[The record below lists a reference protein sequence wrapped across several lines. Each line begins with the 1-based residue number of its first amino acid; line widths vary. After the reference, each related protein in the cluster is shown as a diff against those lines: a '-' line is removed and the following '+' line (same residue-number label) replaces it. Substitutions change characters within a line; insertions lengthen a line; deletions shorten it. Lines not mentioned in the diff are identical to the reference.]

1 MNAASKVALALLLVV
16 FAPAPFARA
25 QGGDQKQRDPRA
37 KALQES
43 AHLLIQ
49 QGKGEEAI
57 ADLEKAI
64 KLEPEWDLLYYR
76 LGLMYSKK
84 YVSTGDAAYE
94 EKSLAAFRKCLDLN
108 PSRDGVRL
116 EMASMAFASGRY
128 EEAIALAAREI
139 AHNPSE
145 SSAYRVKWEAMLRR
159 ADFEKQATVIRGEIE
174 ALLRSKVDRERTM
187 LAALSGYELLADPDA
202 RRGMEDLYL
211 KEFPASPAARNI
223 LRDRA
228 LSEADKIKQ
237 AELMED
243 FITRFPADPFL
254 ENMYP
259 LLFRSLAGRADEPGA
274 RIARVGEAWV
284 KCATALYDLVT
295 SRSLVA
301 LALAERR
308 FDLGRAQSIADEAAD
323 LMDGLDTES
332 PLLKG
337 VPRNERGGLLS
348 MLKTRAHAARGF
360 ALLRRGE
367 IEEASKELRE
377 NLHPVIAQVEK
388 NGYILWKDM
397 DLREV
402 GVRPYVLWLAEL
414 FEAQGDYER
423 AARYL
428 LAGFC
433 DSERANNYIRER
445 LPFVYEKM
453 GRGSAAASSALAE
466 AERRFRSLMAISP
479 ALKDEIKNRA
489 LAARVDKP
497 APDFNLTALD
507 KRLLRLSDLRGRVI
521 VLSFWATWCGP
532 CVAELPHLQKAAE
545 RYKGNAEVVFLMV
558 STDRNKLAVRSFL
571 ERNGYTL
578 PAAYDDGAAGRF
590 GVSGIPATFIIDRAG
605 VIQFREEGFGADGPG
620 YVERM
625 VWRVDE
631 LLKEGAGAK

>member
-1 MNAASKVALALLLVV
+1 MNAASKVALALLLAV
-16 FAPAPFARA
+16 FAPAPFALA
-25 QGGDQKQRDPRA
+25 QGGNQKQRDPMA

-43 AHLLIQ
+43 ADLLIR
-49 QGKGEEAI
+49 QGNSEEAI
-57 ADLEKAI
+57 AALEKAI

-76 LGLMYSKK
+76 LGLRYSKK
-84 YVSTGDAAYE
+84 YLSTGDAACE

-108 PSRDGVRL
+108 PAREGVRL
-116 EMASMAFASGRY
+116 EMASMAFAGGRH

-139 AHNPSE
+139 AINPSE

-159 ADFEKQATVIRGEIE
+159 ADFEKQATVIRAEIE
-174 ALLRSKVDRERTM
+174 TLLKSKVHRERV
-187 LAALSGYELLADPDA
+187 LFAALSGYELLADPDA
-202 RRGMEDLYL
+202 RKGMEDLYL
-211 KEFPASPAARNI
+211 KEFPAGPAARNI

-228 LSEADKIKQ
+228 LGEADSIKR
-237 AELMED
+237 AEMMED
-243 FITRFPADPFL
+243 FIARFPGDPFL
-254 ENMYP
+254 GNMYP
-259 LLFRSLAGRADEPGA
+259 LLFRSLAARADEPGA
-274 RIARVGEAWV
+274 RFARVGEAWV
-284 KCATALYDLVT
+284 KCATTLYDLVT
-295 SRSLVA
+295 SRCLVA

-308 FDLGRAQSIADEAAD
+308 LDLDRAQAIADEAAN
-323 LMDGLDTES
+323 LIDGLGAES

-337 VPRNERGGLLS
+337 VPRNERGGLVS

-377 NLHPVIAQVEK
+377 TLQPVMAQVEK

-402 GVRPYVLWLAEL
+402 GVRPHVLWLAEL
-414 FEAQGDYER
+414 FEAQGGYGQ
-423 AARYL
+423 AAKYL

-433 DSERANNYIRER
+433 DNERANNYIRER

-453 GRGSAAASSALAE
+453 GRDPSAAAYALAE
-466 AERRFRSLMAISP
+466 AERRFRSLTAISP

-507 KRLLRLSDLRGRVI
+507 KRPLRLSDLRGRVI

-545 RYKGNAEVVFLMV
+545 KYKGNAGVVFLTV

-578 PAAYDDGAAGRF
+578 PAAYDDGAAERF
-590 GVSGIPATFIIDRAG
+590 GVSGIPATFIIDRRG
-605 VIQFREEGFGADGPG
+605 MIQFREEGFGADGPG

-631 LLKEGAGAK
+631 LLKEEAGSK